1 MSEVTRTGLACR
13 RCNTPN
19 AIANGG
25 RVVEGLP
32 VPERTP
38 GDKVY
43 CGTCIREMAAEVQRV
58 CDKCEQLSLGIA
70 QIGDK
75 KVKVRR

>member
-1 MSEVTRTGLACR
+1 MTEVTRTGLACR

-32 VPERTP
+32 VPQRTP
-38 GDKVY
+38 GDYVY
-43 CGTCIREMAAEVQRV
+43 CGTCLKEMAREVLMV
-58 CDKCEQLSLGIA
+58 CDKCEQLEFDIA
-70 QIGDK
+70 KVDK
-75 KVKVRR
+75 KRRVRR

>member
-1 MSEVTRTGLACR
+1 MSNVPRTGLACR

-19 AIANGG
+19 AIQNGG
-25 RVVEGLP
+25 CVVEGLP

-43 CGTCIREMAAEVQRV
+43 CGTCLKEMAREVLMV
-58 CDKCEQLSLGIA
+58 CDNCEQLEFDIA
-70 QIGDK
+70 QINK
-75 KVKVRR
+75 KRRVAR